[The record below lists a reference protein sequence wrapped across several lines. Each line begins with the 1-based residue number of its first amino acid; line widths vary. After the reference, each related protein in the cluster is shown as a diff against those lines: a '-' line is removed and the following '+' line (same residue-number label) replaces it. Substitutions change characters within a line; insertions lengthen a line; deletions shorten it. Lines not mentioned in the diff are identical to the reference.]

1 MEYKIIKTKKRTI
14 YAPDKELKKKQRA
27 VLKIIK
33 QVIKLNFCIKD
44 CAKVHTNQKWIVK
57 TDIKNFYESVSEI
70 QIKDVINRIYAN
82 FDNDSIPYNKEE
94 MYAIC
99 TLNGKLPTGAVTSS
113 YIANMVLEPIDIKIK
128 NYCKIRKINYSRYMD
143 DIFFSG
149 ADKNNLRLAEIFT
162 AKLLK
167 ENGFKQNDS
176 KTKYITTNR
185 RQDILGLVVNNKIAK
200 LPQKEK
206 RKFRAIFYNYL
217 RATSQ
222 EQKEKVIPLK
232 KLDFDTVN
240 GYLSYIRSVDSEF
253 YNSMKIYIRYNIS
266 VMQINKN
273 KEIKRLL
280 KSIYWH

>member
-33 QVIKLNFCIKD
+33 QVFKLNFCIKD

-143 DIFFSG
+143 DIFLSG
-149 ADKNNLRLAEIFT
+149 ANKNNLRLAEIFT

-185 RQDILGLVVNNKIAK
+185 RQNILGLVVNNKTAK
-200 LPQKEK
+200 LP
-206 RKFRAIFYNYL
+206 
-217 RATSQ
+217 
-222 EQKEKVIPLK
+222 QKEKVIPLK

-240 GYLSYIRSVDSEF
+240 GYLSYIRNVDSEF
-253 YNSMKIYIRYNIS
+253 YKSMKIYIRYNIS

>member
-1 MEYKIIKTKKRTI
+1 
-14 YAPDKELKKKQRA
+14 
-27 VLKIIK
+27 
-33 QVIKLNFCIKD
+33 
-44 CAKVHTNQKWIVK
+44 
-57 TDIKNFYESVSEI
+57 
-70 QIKDVINRIYAN
+70 
-82 FDNDSIPYNKEE
+82 

-113 YIANMVLEPIDIKIK
+113 YIANMILEPIDIKIK
-128 NYCKIRKINYSRYMD
+128 NYCKIRKVNYSRYMD

-149 ADKNNLRLAEIFT
+149 TEKNNLRLAEIFT
-162 AKLLK
+162 AKLLQ

-185 RQDILGLVVNNKIAK
+185 RQDILGLVVNNKTAK

-222 EQKEKVIPLK
+222 EQKEKVVPLK

>member
-1 MEYKIIKTKKRTI
+1 MEYKIIKTKKRMI
-14 YAPDKELKKKQRA
+14 YAPDKKLKKKQRA

-149 ADKNNLRLAEIFT
+149 ADKNKLRLAEIFT
-162 AKLLK
+162 AKLLQ

-185 RQDILGLVVNNKIAK
+185 RQNILGLVVNNKTAK

-217 RATSQ
+217 KSLALQ
-222 EQKEKVIPLK
+222 QNGNVIPFK
-232 KLDFDTVN
+232 KIEYDVIN
-240 GYLSYIRSVDSEF
+240 GYISYIRSVDTEF
-253 YNSMKIYIRYNIS
+253 YKSIRKYILYITYYMKIKDND
-266 VMQINKN
+266 
-273 KEIKRLL
+273 ETKRLI
-280 KSIYWH
+280 KSMYWH

>member
-14 YAPDKELKKKQRA
+14 YAPDMELKKKQRA

-70 QIKDVINRIYAN
+70 QIKDVINKIYAN
-82 FDNDSIPYNKEE
+82 FENDSIPYNKEE

-113 YIANMVLEPIDIKIK
+113 YIANMILEPIDIKIK
-128 NYCKIRKINYSRYMD
+128 NYCKIRKVNYSRYMD

-149 ADKNNLRLAEIFT
+149 TDKNNLRHAEIFT

-185 RQDILGLVVNNKIAK
+185 RQNILGLVVNNKTAK
-200 LPQKEK
+200 LPH
-206 RKFRAIFYNYL
+206 NYL

-222 EQKEKVIPLK
+222 EQKEKVVPLK

>member
-1 MEYKIIKTKKRTI
+1 
-14 YAPDKELKKKQRA
+14 
-27 VLKIIK
+27 
-33 QVIKLNFCIKD
+33 
-44 CAKVHTNQKWIVK
+44 
-57 TDIKNFYESVSEI
+57 
-70 QIKDVINRIYAN
+70 
-82 FDNDSIPYNKEE
+82 
-94 MYAIC
+94 MYALC

-113 YIANMVLEPIDIKIK
+113 YIANMILEPIDIKIK
-128 NYCKIRKINYSRYMD
+128 NYCKIRKVNYSRYMD

-149 ADKNNLRLAEIFT
+149 AEKNNLRLAEIFT

-185 RQDILGLVVNNKIAK
+185 RQNILGLVVNNKTAK

-217 RATSQ
+217 RATTQ
-222 EQKEKVIPLK
+222 EQKEKVVPLK

>member
-1 MEYKIIKTKKRTI
+1 
-14 YAPDKELKKKQRA
+14 
-27 VLKIIK
+27 
-33 QVIKLNFCIKD
+33 
-44 CAKVHTNQKWIVK
+44 
-57 TDIKNFYESVSEI
+57 
-70 QIKDVINRIYAN
+70 
-82 FDNDSIPYNKEE
+82 
-94 MYAIC
+94 
-99 TLNGKLPTGAVTSS
+99 
-113 YIANMVLEPIDIKIK
+113 
-128 NYCKIRKINYSRYMD
+128 MD
-143 DIFFSG
+143 DIFLSG
-149 ADKNNLRLAEIFT
+149 ADKNKLRHAEIFT

-185 RQDILGLVVNNKIAK
+185 RQNILGLVVNNKTAK

>member
-1 MEYKIIKTKKRTI
+1 
-14 YAPDKELKKKQRA
+14 
-27 VLKIIK
+27 
-33 QVIKLNFCIKD
+33 
-44 CAKVHTNQKWIVK
+44 
-57 TDIKNFYESVSEI
+57 
-70 QIKDVINRIYAN
+70 
-82 FDNDSIPYNKEE
+82 
-94 MYAIC
+94 
-99 TLNGKLPTGAVTSS
+99 
-113 YIANMVLEPIDIKIK
+113 
-128 NYCKIRKINYSRYMD
+128 MD

-149 ADKNNLRLAEIFT
+149 AEKNNLRLAEIFT
-162 AKLLK
+162 AKLLQ

-185 RQDILGLVVNNKIAK
+185 RQDILGLVVNNKTAK

-232 KLDFDTVN
+232 KLDFDTMN
-240 GYLSYIRSVDSEF
+240 GYLSYIRSVDFEF

>member
-14 YAPDKELKKKQRA
+14 YAPDKELKKMQRD

-33 QVIKLNFCIKD
+33 QVFKLSFSIRD
-44 CAKVHTNQKWIVK
+44 CAKVHTNQKWILK
-57 TDIKNFYESVSEI
+57 MDIKNFYESVSDT
-70 QIKDVINRIYAN
+70 QIKRAIDGIFNNINK
-82 FDNDSIPYNKEE
+82 PVQYNKNE

-113 YIANMVLEPIDIKIK
+113 YIANMILEPIDIKIK

-143 DIFFSG
+143 DIFLSG
-149 ADKNNLRLAEIFT
+149 ANKNNLRLAEMFT
-162 AKLLK
+162 AKLLQ

-185 RQDILGLVVNNKIAK
+185 RQDILGLVVNNKTAK

-253 YNSMKIYIRYNIS
+253 YNSMKFYIRYNIS

-273 KEIKRLL
+273 KEIKILL